1 MTGKRPGYCGLI
13 MSNHLKV
20 RIGFAP
26 GPFPPESDGH
36 DLLRN
41 LVCLGE
47 EHGYDSIWLSDRVV
61 GGRFPLEPVV
71 ALSMI
76 AAYSDT
82 LKFGTSV
89 IALPLRN
96 PVLLA
101 KELATL
107 DYLSKGRLLPA
118 VGLGQEDPVEYE
130 ACGVDKAGRGKRADE
145 AIHVIRRLWE
155 EESVT
160 HHGNFFTLNQVSIVP
175 KPVQEPS
182 PPIWIGGR
190 SKAAQRRTGRLG
202 DGWLVSQAT
211 PAEVNEG
218 RKLIFQT
225 AAANNRVVDEDHI
238 GTMLGFYIT
247 SDTQKAAEVASEHV
261 FAQRPNVP
269 FRQYCALG
277 PPETVAKLIQDYVN
291 AGASK
296 FVARPMCAAN
306 EAQEQLELFGR
317 HVLPGFHNTPLNSSN
332 PNPSTAS
339 HKPDYP

>member
-1 MTGKRPGYCGLI
+1 
-13 MSNHLKV
+13 MSNNLKV

-26 GPFPPESDGH
+26 GPFPSGTEGH
-36 DLLRN
+36 DLIRD
-41 LVCLGE
+41 LVAVGE
-47 EHGYDSIWLSDRVV
+47 EWGYDSIWLSDRVV

-89 IALPLRN
+89 LALPLRN

-118 VGLGQEDPVEYE
+118 VGLGQEDPVEYQ
-130 ACGVDKAGRGKRADE
+130 ACGVEKAGRGKRADE

-160 HHGNFFTLNQVSIVP
+160 HRGRFFTLNDVSIVP
-175 KPVQEPS
+175 KPVQKPS

-190 SKAAQRRTGRLG
+190 SRAAQRRTGRLG

-211 PAEVNEG
+211 PAEIDVG
-218 RKLIFQT
+218 KKLIFQT
-225 AAANNRVVDEDHI
+225 ASKHNRVVDEDHV
-238 GTMLGFYIT
+238 GTMLGFYVAS
-247 SDTQKAAEVASEHV
+247 SDEKAADIASEHV
-261 FAQRPNVP
+261 FAHRPNVP
-269 FRQYCALG
+269 FTQYSAIG
-277 PPETVAKLIQDYVN
+277 PPETIVKLIQDYLD

-296 FVARPMCAAN
+296 FVARPMCSAG
-306 EAQEQLELFGR
+306 EAKEQLELFGR
-317 HVLPGFHNTPLNSSN
+317 HVLPAFHK
-332 PNPSTAS
+332 STAAS
-339 HKPDYP
+339 LQSSPSPSLAQA

>member
-1 MTGKRPGYCGLI
+1 

-26 GPFPPESDGH
+26 GPFPSEAEGH

-41 LVCLGE
+41 LVELGE
-47 EHGYDSIWLSDRVV
+47 KYDYDSIWLSDRVV

-71 ALSMI
+71 ALSMV

-118 VGLGQEDPVEYE
+118 VGVGQEDPVEYE
-130 ACGVDKAGRGKRADE
+130 ACGVEKAGRGKRADE

-155 EESVT
+155 EENVT
-160 HHGNFFTLNQVSIVP
+160 HHGSFFTLNNVSIVP
-175 KPVQEPS
+175 RPVQKPS

-211 PAEVNEG
+211 PAEVDEG
-218 RKLIFQT
+218 RKRIFRT
-225 AAANNRVVDEDHI
+225 AAENNRVVDEDHI
-238 GTMLGFYIT
+238 GAMLGFYVT
-247 SDTQKAAEVASEHV
+247 SDTEKAAEVAREHV
-261 FAQRPNVP
+261 FAHRPNVP
-269 FRQYCALG
+269 FRQYSALG
-277 PPETVAKLIQDYVN
+277 PPEAIADLIRDYVN

-296 FVARPMCAAN
+296 FVARPMCGAN
-306 EAQEQLELFGR
+306 EALEQLELFGR
-317 HVLPGFHNTPLNSSN
+317 HVLPAFHKSPANAPKTTSFPTL
-332 PNPSTAS
+332 AQA
-339 HKPDYP
+339 

>member
-1 MTGKRPGYCGLI
+1 
-13 MSNHLKV
+13 MSNHLTV

-26 GPFPPESDGH
+26 GPFPSESDGH
-36 DLLRN
+36 DLLRE
-41 LVCLGE
+41 LVHLGE

-61 GGRFPLEPVV
+61 GRRFPLEPVV

-130 ACGVDKAGRGKRADE
+130 ACGVEKAGRGKRADE
-145 AIHVIRRLWE
+145 AIHLIRRLWE
-155 EESVT
+155 EENVT
-160 HHGNFFTLNQVSIVP
+160 HHGRFFTLNDVSIVP
-175 KPVQEPS
+175 RPVQKPS

-211 PAEVNEG
+211 PAEVDEG

-225 AAANNRVVDEDHI
+225 AAEHNRVVDEDHI

-247 SDTQKAAEVASEHV
+247 SDSQKAAEVASEHV
-261 FAQRPNVP
+261 FAHRPNVP
-269 FRQYCALG
+269 FRQYTALG
-277 PPETVAKLIQDYVN
+277 TPETVAGLIHDYVK

-296 FVARPMCAAN
+296 FVARPMGGAN
-306 EAQEQLELFGR
+306 EAREQLELFGR
-317 HVLPGFHNTPLNSSN
+317 HVLPTFHKTPSDTPQ
-332 PNPSTAS
+332 PNPSTSLAQA
-339 HKPDYP
+339 

>member
-1 MTGKRPGYCGLI
+1 

-26 GPFPPESDGH
+26 GPFPSESEGH
-36 DLLRN
+36 DLLRH
-41 LVCLGE
+41 LVDVGE

-118 VGLGQEDPVEYE
+118 VGLGQENPVEYE

-145 AIHVIRRLWE
+145 AIHLIRRLWE

-160 HHGNFFTLNQVSIVP
+160 HHCRFFTLNEVSIVP
-175 KPVQEPS
+175 KPVQKPS

-190 SKAAQRRTGRLG
+190 SKHAQRRTGRLG

-211 PAEVNEG
+211 PAEVDEG
-218 RKLIFQT
+218 RKLIFHT
-225 AAANNRVVDEDHI
+225 AAENNRVVDEDHI
-238 GTMLGFYIT
+238 GTMLGFYVT
-247 SDTQKAAEVASEHV
+247 SDPQRAAEVARKHV
-261 FAQRPNVP
+261 FARRPNVP
-269 FRQYCALG
+269 FRQYTALG
-277 PPETVAKLIQDYVN
+277 PPETVARLIQDYVN

-296 FVARPMCAAN
+296 FVARPMCEAN
-306 EAQEQLELFGR
+306 EAREQLELFGR
-317 HVLPGFHNTPLNSSN
+317 HVLPAFHITPSDTPQ
-332 PNPSTAS
+332 PNPSPSLAQA
-339 HKPDYP
+339 

>member
-1 MTGKRPGYCGLI
+1 
-13 MSNHLKV
+13 MSTNLKV

-26 GPFPPESDGH
+26 GPFPSEAEGH

-41 LVCLGE
+41 LVELGE
-47 EHGYDSIWLSDRVV
+47 QHGYDSIWLSDRVV

-71 ALSMI
+71 ALSMV

-160 HHGNFFTLNQVSIVP
+160 HHGSFFTLNDVSIVP
-175 KPVQEPS
+175 RPVQKPS

-211 PAEVNEG
+211 PAEVEEG
-218 RKLIFQT
+218 RKLIFRT
-225 AAANNRVVDEDHI
+225 AAENNRVVDEDHI

-247 SDTQKAAEVASEHV
+247 TDPERAAEISREHV
-261 FAQRPNVP
+261 FVHRPKVP
-269 FRQYCALG
+269 FREYCALG
-277 PPETVAKLIQDYVN
+277 PPETVASLIQDYVN

-296 FVARPMCAAN
+296 FVVRPMCGAE
-306 EAQEQLELFGR
+306 EALGQLELLGR
-317 HVLPGFHNTPLNSSN
+317 HVLPAFHKA
-332 PNPSTAS
+332 PSDAYRPAS
-339 HKPDYP
+339 AKPVYP

>member
-1 MTGKRPGYCGLI
+1 MP
-13 MSNHLKV
+13 NHLKV

-26 GPFPPESDGH
+26 GPFPSEAEGH

-41 LVCLGE
+41 LVHLGE
-47 EHGYDSIWLSDRVV
+47 RWDYDSIWLSDRVV

-71 ALSMI
+71 ALSMV
-76 AAYSDT
+76 AAYSET

-118 VGLGQEDPVEYE
+118 VGLGQEDPVEYQ
-130 ACGVDKAGRGKRADE
+130 ACGVPKARRGKRADE
-145 AIHVIRRLWE
+145 AIRVIRRLWE

-160 HHGNFFTLNQVSIVP
+160 HHGEFFTLNDVSIVP
-175 KPVQEPS
+175 GPVQKPS

-190 SKAAQRRTGRLG
+190 SKHAQRRTGRLG

-211 PAEVNEG
+211 PAEVDEG
-218 RKLIFQT
+218 RKLIFQ
-225 AAANNRVVDEDHI
+225 AAADHNRVVDEDHI
-238 GTMLGFYIT
+238 GTMLGFYIAST
-247 SDTQKAAEVASEHV
+247 PEKAAAIAAEHV
-261 FAQRPNVP
+261 FAHRPNVP
-269 FRQYCALG
+269 FHQYSAVG
-277 PPETVAKLIQDYVN
+277 PPETVANLIQKYVD

-296 FVARPMCAAN
+296 FVARPLCDAH
-306 EAQEQLELFGR
+306 EAHEQLELLGR
-317 HVLPGFHNTPLNSSN
+317 HVLPAFHQTPANFPQTDPFSSL
-332 PNPSTAS
+332 AQA
-339 HKPDYP
+339 

>member
-1 MTGKRPGYCGLI
+1 

-26 GPFPPESDGH
+26 GPFPSESEGH
-36 DLLRN
+36 DLLRE
-41 LVCLGE
+41 LVDIGE
-47 EHGYDSIWLSDRVV
+47 EWGYDSIWLSDRVV

-82 LKFGTSV
+82 LKFGASV

-130 ACGVDKAGRGKRADE
+130 ACGVEKAGRGKRADE
-145 AIHVIRRLWE
+145 AIHLIRRLWE

-160 HHGNFFTLNQVSIVP
+160 HHGRFFTLNEVSIVP
-175 KPVQEPS
+175 KPVQTPS

-211 PAEVNEG
+211 PAEIDDG

-225 AAANNRVVDEDHI
+225 ADEHNRVVDEDHI

-247 SDTQKAAEVASEHV
+247 SDTQRAAEVAGEHV
-261 FAQRPNVP
+261 FAHRPNVS
-269 FRQYCALG
+269 FRQYSALG
-277 PPETVAKLIQDYVN
+277 TPETVATLIQDYVN

-296 FVARPMCAAN
+296 FVARPMCAAS
-306 EAQEQLELFGR
+306 EAREQLELFGR
-317 HVLPGFHNTPLNSSN
+317 HVLPAFHKIPSGTPQ
-332 PNPSTAS
+332 PNPSPSLA
-339 HKPDYP
+339 KA

>member
-1 MTGKRPGYCGLI
+1 

-26 GPFPPESDGH
+26 GLFPSEAEGH
-36 DLLRN
+36 DLIRD
-41 LVCLGE
+41 LVTLGE
-47 EHGYDSIWLSDRVV
+47 EWGYDSIWLSDRVV
-61 GGRFPLEPVV
+61 GGRFPLEPIV

-89 IALPLRN
+89 LALPLRN

-107 DYLSKGRLLPA
+107 DYLSKGRILPA
-118 VGLGQEDPVEYE
+118 VGLGQEDPVEYQ
-130 ACGVDKAGRGKRADE
+130 ACGVAKAGRGRRADE
-145 AIHVIRRLWE
+145 AIRVIRRLWE
-155 EESVT
+155 EERVT
-160 HHGNFFTLNQVSIVP
+160 HRGRFFTLEDVSIVP
-175 KPVQEPS
+175 KPVQKPS

-211 PAEVNEG
+211 PAEVDEG

-225 AAANNRVVDEDHI
+225 AAEHNRVVDEDHV
-238 GTMLGFYIT
+238 GTMLGFYVA
-247 SDTQKAAEVASEHV
+247 SSPEKAAEVAREHV

-269 FRQYCALG
+269 FQQYCALG
-277 PPETVAKLIQDYVN
+277 PPETIAKLIHDYVD

-296 FVARPMCAAN
+296 FVVRPMCPAG

-317 HVLPGFHNTPLNSSN
+317 HVLPAFHKSPARPLQSN
-332 PNPSTAS
+332 PSPSLAQA
-339 HKPDYP
+339 